1 MVAQVL
7 IPEDTVVRIPILNP
21 KKDDTLDNNMSASG
35 KVNDDMVNQ
44 NNQQTKR
51 TLAHN
56 SNSSNNNNQKQQQQQ
71 QHTNALE

>member
-7 IPEDTVVRIPILNP
+7 IPEDTVVHIPILNS
-21 KKDDTLDNNMSASG
+21 KKNDTLDNNMSASG
-35 KVNDDMVNQ
+35 KVNDDMVSQ

-56 SNSSNNNNQKQQQQQ
+56 SNSSNNNSQKQQQQQ